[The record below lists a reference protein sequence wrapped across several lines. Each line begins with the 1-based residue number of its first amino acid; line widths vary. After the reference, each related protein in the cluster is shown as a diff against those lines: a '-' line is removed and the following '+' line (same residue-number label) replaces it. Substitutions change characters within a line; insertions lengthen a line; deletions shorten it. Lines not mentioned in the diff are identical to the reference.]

1 MEASVLFT
9 EGLEVEE
16 QSCSVSVSSIKIE
29 LLLQSTSA
37 STRLIIQRN
46 SLIIKTSYCI
56 MLLH

>member
-29 LLLQSTSA
+29 LLL
-37 STRLIIQRN
+37 
-46 SLIIKTSYCI
+46 
-56 MLLH
+56 